1 MGVFD
6 DMSQFLE
13 ARLDE
18 FLQAHPHLELRALE
32 EQLREQEVK
41 TQQLIQSLQT
51 KEQVLQKEILTIA
64 EEIKLWNQRIAKAER
79 AQRFDLVEPARERE
93 AALLRQGN
101 QLWGQLAGVKQNI
114 PQSQGLLTQTQAKR
128 QEIKQ
133 KLFQVSPPS
142 PPRQTS
148 GWSQPK
154 AYSKGRDRSD
164 PIEAKFQDWEIE
176 QDLEQLK
183 RNLGK

>member
-18 FLQAHPHLELRALE
+18 FLKAHPHLELQAIE

-51 KEQVLQKEILTIA
+51 KEQVLQKEILAIA
-64 EEIKLWNQRIAKAER
+64 EDIKLWNQRILKAER

-101 QLWGQLAGVKQNI
+101 QLWGQLAGVKQSI
-114 PQSQGLLTQTQAKR
+114 SQSQTLLVQTQVKR
-128 QEIKQ
+128 QEVKRKASSIPK
-133 KLFQVSPPS
+133 SPPHS
-142 PPRQTS
+142 TS
-148 GWSQPK
+148 GWSQPTTHTP
-154 AYSKGRDRSD
+154 GRDRSD
-164 PIEAKFQDWEIE
+164 PIEAKFQDWEVE
-176 QDLEQLK
+176 QDLQRLR
-183 RNLGK
+183 RNMGQ